1 MISLVLYTDGEGKN
15 KTKMEKKFLKNKH
28 KNVENK
34 VLVGE
39 RIMGEKIKRIKLVD
53 AR

>member
-15 KTKMEKKFLKNKH
+15 TREWKNILKKIGIKVDSKILVREEIRKNT
-28 KNVENK
+28 
-34 VLVGE
+34 
-39 RIMGEKIKRIKLVD
+39 KLVD